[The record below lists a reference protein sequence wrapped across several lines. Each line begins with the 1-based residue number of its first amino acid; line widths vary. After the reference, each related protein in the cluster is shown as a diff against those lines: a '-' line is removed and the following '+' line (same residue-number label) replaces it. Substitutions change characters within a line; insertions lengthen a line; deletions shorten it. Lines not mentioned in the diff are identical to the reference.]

1 MHQHSGEYVRRADAC
16 RMWKVGLGGVKQLV
30 VVVMVM
36 MMMMMVVVVMMMVV
50 VVVVEVVIIIMF
62 MMLMMLLS
70 VTNTPQGTK
79 KHRYSRNRFI
89 YQTLFTSTILAPI
102 F

>member
-16 RMWKVGLGGVKQLV
+16 RMWKVGLGGVQQLV
-30 VVVMVM
+30 VA
-36 MMMMMVVVVMMMVV
+36 VVVVMMMVV

>member
-16 RMWKVGLGGVKQLV
+16 RMWKVGLGGVQQLV
-30 VVVMVM
+30 VVVV
-36 MMMMMVVVVMMMVV
+36 MMMMVVVV
-50 VVVVEVVIIIMF
+50 EVIVIIMF
-62 MMLMMLLS
+62 MMLMMLLT

-89 YQTLFTSTILAPI
+89 YQTRFTSTILAPI